1 MTRATLL
8 FIVIAAIAAL
18 IVTVAVIAR
27 APVPVNAG
35 TAPSVVNDTTG
46 AEARPVTSPPPGAE
60 PREGPGPS
68 ATGARVERGSGVEG
82 VTSAG
87 STEAPPGGR

>member
-8 FIVIAAIAAL
+8 FIVIAAITAV
-18 IVTVAVIAR
+18 IVTVAVVSR
-27 APVPVNAG
+27 APVPENAG
-35 TAPSVVNDTTG
+35 TAPSVVNNTTG
-46 AEARPVTSPPPGAE
+46 AEAQPVTAPPPGAE
-60 PREGPGPS
+60 PRDGPEAS
-68 ATGARVERGSGVEG
+68 ATAARVERGSGVEG